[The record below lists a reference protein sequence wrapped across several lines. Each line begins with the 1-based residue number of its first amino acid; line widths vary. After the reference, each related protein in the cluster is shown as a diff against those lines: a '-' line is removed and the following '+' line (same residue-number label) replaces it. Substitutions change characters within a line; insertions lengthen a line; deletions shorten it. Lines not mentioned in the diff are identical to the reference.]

1 MNFRQ
6 QKTSQV
12 LVSFVFSLVVYMVAM
27 GTITAMTFI
36 KSTPILADE
45 YDKQILVGQ
54 DFSGKDLTN
63 DSFTKSILRKSN
75 FSNANLSGV
84 SLFGAHLEGA
94 NLEEADLR
102 YSTLDN
108 AVFNKANLT
117 NAILEGAFAFHTQF
131 RGAII
136 DGADFTDAFLRKDTT
151 KDLCKIAQ
159 GKNSITGKETRDTLC
174 CK

>member
-12 LVSFVFSLVVYMVAM
+12 LVSFVFSLVVYIVAI
-27 GTITAMTFI
+27 GIITAITFI
-36 KSTPILADE
+36 KATPILADD
-45 YDKQILVGQ
+45 YNQQMLVDK
-54 DFSGKDLTN
+54 DFSNRDLTN

-94 NLEEADLR
+94 NLEGANLS

-108 AVFNKANLT
+108 ANFNKANLT
-117 NAILEGAFAFHTQF
+117 NAILEGAYAFHTQF
-131 RGAII
+131 RKAII

-151 KDLCKIAQ
+151 KELCKNAKGI
-159 GKNSITGKETRDTLC
+159 NTITRNKTRDTLFC
-174 CK
+174 E